1 MRIVQWQ
8 PLFLLLLCIGVSQ
21 SSNEMNSN
29 DKDDS
34 TTTPFDDD
42 DDDDEKI
49 QAAAKEQFG
58 EFQELRKKYWEDTFR
73 EIRNL
78 GGSFASSG
86 EQRLLSQWK
95 LLLDDD
101 SSDSNNNNRTKTS
114 LMRKRAARF
123 EGFASWDRLL
133 QDWADDVQEYLD
145 KAQAESADGYS
156 FGNYGRPLNFSS
168 SEVNTTTT
176 TTTTTP
182 AAATKTIASKM
193 PVTLEVDVTSNTMQ
207 TEQKKQRTTSMP
219 VPQPVKP
226 GEAVLP
232 ETDLADNSKRILIV
246 TTAALPWKTGTAVNP
261 LLRAAY
267 LTRGR
272 KEAGGSVTL
281 MLPWLERPD
290 DQIRVYGEK
299 NVFQTPNEQEA
310 NIRTWLRES
319 ANMPQES
326 EELIISWYTA
336 WQNPVENS
344 VYSMGD
350 ITSLI
355 PGDSIDICI
364 LEEPEHLNWY
374 RAPGESWT
382 KKFKHVVGILH
393 TNYFQYAMD
402 QPAALIRVSFSTANV
417 YVLLCVASRSYSI
430 SKKGSSHAF
439 ALFVDVP
446 CTLSS
451 SYQAFRNPR

>member
-1 MRIVQWQ
+1 MRNLQWQ
-8 PLFLLLLCIGVSQ
+8 PLLFLWSLCGCVVTHSERIGKDE
-21 SSNEMNSN
+21 SSSSIIINN
-29 DKDDS
+29 KDAKSDN
-34 TTTPFDDD
+34 TF
-42 DDDDEKI
+42 

-58 EFQELRKKYWEDTFR
+58 EFQELRKQYWEDTFR

-78 GGSFASSG
+78 GGSFVANTG
-86 EQRLLSQWK
+86 EQRLFSQWK
-95 LLLDDD
+95 LLLDENND
-101 SSDSNNNNRTKTS
+101 SSSETNRTKT
-114 LMRKRAARF
+114 LTRKRAARF

-145 KAQAESADGYS
+145 NAESADGYS
-156 FGNYGRPLNFSS
+156 FGNYGRPLHFSS
-168 SEVNTTTT
+168 SSSSSSSSEINTTATT
-176 TTTTTP
+176 TFQRPLETDITDSSS
-182 AAATKTIASKM
+182 TI
-193 PVTLEVDVTSNTMQ
+193 TQ
-207 TEQKKQRTTSMP
+207 TEEPKKQQRTSMP
-219 VPQPVKP
+219 VPQPAKP

-232 ETDLADNSKRILIV
+232 QTDLADLSKRILIV

-272 KEAGGSVTL
+272 TEATGGSVTL
-281 MLPWLERPD
+281 MLPWLERPE
-290 DQIRVYGEK
+290 DQKRVYGEN
-299 NVFQTPNEQEA
+299 NVFATPDEQEA

-319 ANMPQES
+319 ANMPHES
-326 EELIISWYTA
+326 EALILAWYTA

-374 RAPGESWT
+374 VCRTVDTCLCFEGNRLDSSLLRPFFRYRAPGESWT

-402 QPAALIRVSFSTANV
+402 QPAALIRVSFEW
-417 YVLLCVASRSYSI
+417 RS
-430 SKKGSSHAF
+430 
-439 ALFVDVP
+439 
-446 CTLSS
+446 
-451 SYQAFRNPR
+451 

>member
-1 MRIVQWQ
+1 
-8 PLFLLLLCIGVSQ
+8 
-21 SSNEMNSN
+21 MNDN
-29 DKDDS
+29 DE
-34 TTTPFDDD
+34 TTTLFDDD
-42 DDDDEKI
+42 ETI
-49 QAAAKEQFG
+49 QAAKEQFG
-58 EFQELRKKYWEDTFR
+58 DPKFQELRKKYWEDTFR
-73 EIRNL
+73 EIKNL

-86 EQRLLSQWK
+86 EQRLFSQWK

-101 SSDSNNNNRTKTS
+101 SGENRTKTS
-114 LMRKRAARF
+114 SRKRAARF
-123 EGFASWDRLL
+123 EGFPSWDRLL

-145 KAQAESADGYS
+145 TAQAESGDGYS

-168 SEVNTTTT
+168 SEANTTT
-176 TTTTTP
+176 
-182 AAATKTIASKM
+182 AATITAPATAAKTTSTI
-193 PVTLEVDVTSNTMQ
+193 PVTLELDVTSSMIQ
-207 TEQKKQRTTSMP
+207 TEQKKQRTSMP
-219 VPQPVKP
+219 VPQPAKP
-226 GEAVLP
+226 GEAVIP
-232 ETDLADNSKRILIV
+232 ETDLADNSKRVLIV

-290 DQIRVYGEK
+290 DQNRVYGEK
-299 NVFQTPNEQEA
+299 NAFQTPEEQEA

-355 PGDSIDICI
+355 PGNSIDICI
-364 LEEPEHLNWY
+364 LEEPEHLNW
-374 RAPGESWT
+374 
-382 KKFKHVVGILH
+382 
-393 TNYFQYAMD
+393 
-402 QPAALIRVSFSTANV
+402 
-417 YVLLCVASRSYSI
+417 CV
-430 SKKGSSHAF
+430 
-439 ALFVDVP
+439 
-446 CTLSS
+446 
-451 SYQAFRNPR
+451 